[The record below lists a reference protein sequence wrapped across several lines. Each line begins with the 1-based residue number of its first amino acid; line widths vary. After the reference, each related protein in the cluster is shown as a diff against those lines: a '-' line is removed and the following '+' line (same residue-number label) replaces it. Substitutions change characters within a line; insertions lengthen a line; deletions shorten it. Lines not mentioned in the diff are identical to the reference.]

1 VKKTDFQKLKVG
13 QRVTVTGEYDGY
25 TFDQEIGT
33 VVPTEFISPLIR
45 FDTWSHGHGAGQRE
59 WHFGEEGVRTFN
71 ITVIPEWSV
80 DPIKPVKPA
89 PKKRPH
95 GKQEYKGNGKH
106 EWETVTGT
114 TVRLRVPGGWLY
126 GKRLGHGGAVLAYT
140 TFVPVPEA
148 VGYAV

>member
-80 DPIKPVKPA
+80 AIKPVKPLPRSARTASRNTKATASTSGKPSRA
-89 PKKRPH
+89 PRC
-95 GKQEYKGNGKH
+95 
-106 EWETVTGT
+106 
-114 TVRLRVPGGWLY
+114 
-126 GKRLGHGGAVLAYT
+126 A
-140 TFVPVPEA
+140 
-148 VGYAV
+148 